1 MIRQFLL
8 ICCLFFICEV
18 AYSQDPIYS
27 QFYAAPIQL
36 NPAFA
41 GNTVGPH
48 ISLNYRNQWPS
59 LNGAYKT
66 YSVAYSQFVPR
77 MNSGFGLMLLSDD
90 AGDGLLK
97 TNKASAV
104 FAYKVQV
111 NRDFFFKLGSEVSL
125 VQSRL
130 DWNRLVFFDQIDEE
144 LGFTSPGGTPFP
156 TSEIQPDNLNLTYM
170 DISAGLLA
178 VTPMFYAGITVKHLN
193 TPDESFLG
201 INDNLNTGRPLR
213 LTLHAGSE
221 FELPFGNTFLPR
233 SFVSPGV
240 MFVKQ
245 GDFGQINAGSL
256 VKVGF
261 VYGGAWYRHTFSNG
275 DAVIFVAGVEQGA
288 FKIGYSY
295 DLTVSALGQGR
306 TGGSHEISLIIN
318 LDDPNRKDYNDC
330 LNLFR

>member
-1 MIRQFLL
+1 MKKIIFLL
-8 ICCLFFICEV
+8 PLCLLFVCDLFG
-18 AYSQDPIYS
+18 QDPIYS
-27 QFYAAPIQL
+27 QYYAAPIQL

-59 LNGAYKT
+59 IGAYKT
-66 YSVAYSQFVPR
+66 YSVAYSQFVPSL
-77 MNSGFGLMLLSDD
+77 NSGFGLMILTDD

-104 FAYKVQV
+104 YSYKVQV
-111 NRDFFFKLGSEVSL
+111 NRDFNLKFGTEVGL
-125 VQSRL
+125 VQTRL
-130 DWNRLVFFDQIDEE
+130 DWNSLQFLDQIDDE
-144 LGFTSPGGTPFP
+144 LGFLSPGGTPFP
-156 TSEIQPDNLNLTYM
+156 TEEVAPDNNTVTYF

-178 VTPMFYAGITVKHLN
+178 YSKMFYGGITVKHLN
-193 TPDESFLG
+193 TPNESFLG

-213 LTLHAGSE
+213 LTLHAGMEIEMPYGSR
-221 FELPFGNTFLPR
+221 FLPT
-233 SFVSPGV
+233 SYISPSI

-256 VKVGF
+256 VKIGNIF
-261 VYGGAWYRHTFSNG
+261 GGAFYRHTFSNS
-275 DAVIFVAGVEQGA
+275 DAVIFTAGVEQGA

-295 DLTVSALGQGR
+295 DLTVSSLGQGR
-306 TGGSHEISLIIN
+306 TGGSHEVSVIIN
-318 LDDPNRKDYNDC
+318 MDDPNRKDYNDC